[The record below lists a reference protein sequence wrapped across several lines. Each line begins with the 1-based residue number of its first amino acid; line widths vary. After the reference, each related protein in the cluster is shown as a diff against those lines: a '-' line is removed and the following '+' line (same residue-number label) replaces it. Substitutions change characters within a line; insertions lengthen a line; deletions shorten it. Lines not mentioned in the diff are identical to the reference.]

1 MIRSF
6 RNKGLK
12 ELYETGKSAKIN
24 QQHKEIIRDL
34 LFQLDNAVCPEDMNT
49 PGNNFHQLKG
59 ELKYFYSVAIRANWK
74 MIFKFEGK
82 NAFDVDYL
90 DYH

>member
-1 MIRSF
+1 MIKSF
-6 RNKGLK
+6 SNKGLR

-24 QQHKEIIRDL
+24 SQHKEVLRDL
-34 LFQLDNAVCPEDMNT
+34 LFQLDNAICPEDMDT
-49 PGNNFHQLKG
+49 PGNDFHRLKG
-59 ELKYFYSVAIRANWK
+59 DLKDFFSVAVRANWK

-82 NAFDVDYL
+82 NAFSVDYL